1 VSRRTLAAA
10 ALVSAKKEPRDL
22 WHVVLFYIAGEV
34 TRRELAASG
43 IDYKAYLYN
52 GLFDRAWPQYRI
64 AVETQVPQ
72 YIDGKITLEQMAAN
86 LAAAVP

>member
-1 VSRRTLAAA
+1 VNT
-10 ALVSAKKEPRDL
+10 ALKTANKQANDL

-34 TRRELAASG
+34 TRQQLAKDG
-43 IDYKAYLYN
+43 IQYKPYLYSV
-52 GLFDRAWPQYRI
+52 GLFDRAWPQFR
-64 AVETQVPQ
+64 APVEEHVQA